1 MARSSR
7 AALEHVMRGL
17 TPKRMRPLLSRAY
30 YAMLDAGDA
39 VAGRRDPLTP
49 PRSLRRISTD
59 PDNDYRA
66 TGREFVAFLAREC
79 GVGADAA
86 ILDVGCG
93 VGRIAVGLT
102 EYLSDAGR
110 YEGFDIVP
118 AEIEWCR
125 QQITPRF
132 PQFRFQVADVRN
144 DAYNPAGATPASQYR
159 FPFPD
164 RSFDV
169 AIVASVFT
177 HLLTPDLDNYLREL
191 ARVLA
196 PGGRAVASFYL
207 LNHTTRS
214 HIAAG
219 RSAFQFTTPIGDAM
233 VNDADRPSWAVA
245 HDEDRVR
252 AALSANRLEILKLY
266 PGRWASEGIQV
277 QDLVIV
283 EKAPG

>member
-1 MARSSR
+1 MAQSSR

-102 EYLSDAGR
+102 EYLSEAGR
-110 YEGFDIVP
+110 YDGFDIVP

-132 PQFRFQVADVRN
+132 PQFRFQVADLRN

-191 ARVLA
+191 ARVLV

-252 AALSANRLEILKLY
+252 AALSANRLQILKWF
-266 PGRWASEGIQV
+266 PGRWASEGVQV